1 MSGCLARPLLDS
13 LLRQHLHEVHIR
25 FIHVH
30 IYVFGDR
37 KEIVICCAGSREKK
51 LCVWGLGDK
60 RSAFIYSKCDCII
73 IAESA
78 SSSVAAV
85 AVFAIP
91 LLSFSSLPLA

>member
-51 LCVWGLGDK
+51 LCVWGRLVN
-60 RSAFIYSKCDCII
+60 R
-73 IAESA
+73 
-78 SSSVAAV
+78 
-85 AVFAIP
+85 FALTKVDPQI
-91 LLSFSSLPLA
+91 